1 MKTPTP
7 ILRALGASL
16 FAFTLFAVTPTPSAE
31 AAMKTFA
38 IRLKPGQDL
47 VGELKKFAEKEKIR
61 AGFIITAVGSLKKA
75 KIRFA
80 NQPEMTE
87 VPGFLEIVSLTG
99 TLSINGSH
107 LHGSFSDK
115 EGKTFGG
122 HLAEGSP
129 IYTTAEIV
137 IGEIE
142 ELDFVREK
150 DPETTWN
157 ELKIIPRKK

>member
-1 MKTPTP
+1 
-7 ILRALGASL
+7 
-16 FAFTLFAVTPTPSAE
+16 
-31 AAMKTFA
+31 MKTFA

-47 VGELKKFAEKEKIR
+47 IGELKKFAEKEKIR
-61 AGFIITAVGSLKKA
+61 AGFILTAVGSVKKA

-80 NQPEMTE
+80 NQPTVSEI
-87 VPGFLEIVSLTG
+87 PGFLEIVSLTG

-115 EGKTFGG
+115 DGKTLGG
-122 HLAEGSP
+122 HLTEGSP

-137 IGEIE
+137 IGEME
-142 ELDFVREK
+142 DVDFIREK
-150 DPETTWN
+150 DPETTWD